1 MYGALMST
9 EKIYNGVLRVLLKRV
24 VYDNSLEHLDVG
36 AGTGDLISL
45 LATNF
50 RVNSQACDYHTERFA
65 LKNVPIKRIDLN
77 NESFPYAD
85 ESFNI
90 ITSSEVIEHLENFRS
105 VLREMRR
112 ILKEDGILVL
122 TTPNVLNVNSR
133 IRYLVSGF
141 ANLFGPLPVK
151 HDEVY
156 SCGGHINPVPFFYIA
171 HALADAD
178 FADIQLDIDKVQ
190 RSSVLRFVIFWPV
203 IMFGWIRFLIREN
216 KKYRTISK
224 ANSAFV
230 NMHFSPK
237 ILFGRTVIVSA
248 RKNCMDIKG

>member
-1 MYGALMST
+1 MST
-9 EKIYNGVLRVLLKRV
+9 EKIYNSVLRVLQKRV
-24 VYDNSLEHLDVG
+24 AYDDSLNHLDVG

-45 LATNF
+45 LAANF
-50 RVNSQACDYHTERFA
+50 KVHSQACDYHTERFP
-65 LKNVPIKRIDLN
+65 LKNVPIRQIDLN
-77 NESFPYAD
+77 KEAFPYAD
-85 ESFNI
+85 ESFDI
-90 ITSSEVIEHLENFRS
+90 ITSSEVIEHLENYRE

-112 ILKEDGILVL
+112 ILTKDGLLVL

-178 FADIQLDIDKVQ
+178 FTDIQLDIDKNQ
-190 RSSVLRFVIFWPV
+190 RSSVLKFLILWPV
-203 IMFGWIRFLIREN
+203 ILLGWIRFLFREK
-216 KKYRTISK
+216 KKYKTISK
-224 ANSAFV
+224 ANSPFV
-230 NMHFSPK
+230 NMHFTSK

-248 RKNCMDIKG
+248 KK